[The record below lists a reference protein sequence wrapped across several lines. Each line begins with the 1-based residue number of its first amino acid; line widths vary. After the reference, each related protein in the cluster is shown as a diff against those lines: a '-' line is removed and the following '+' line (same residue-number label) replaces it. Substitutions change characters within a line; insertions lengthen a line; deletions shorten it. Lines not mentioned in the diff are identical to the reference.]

1 MHFALCARPAG
12 KAVHRN
18 TTKGEAGWL
27 RIDLLPTLSRKG
39 KTMAIKKI
47 LLAYNFTPLDH
58 KAVEFAINA
67 FSHLEDVEITIF
79 NAYTPVPVIETV
91 DTSITG
97 KLKSSMGYLTQQ
109 VVQRET
115 ELNDVKKQ
123 LMLGGFGESRIKTEY
138 TARKKDI
145 ASEIIELT
153 RTNSYDVIVL
163 NRKHARVTRF
173 FSGSVSH
180 KVVMT
185 LKDTAVC
192 IIS

>member
-1 MHFALCARPAG
+1 
-12 KAVHRN
+12 
-18 TTKGEAGWL
+18 
-27 RIDLLPTLSRKG
+27 
-39 KTMAIKKI
+39 MAIKKI
-47 LLAYNFTPLDH
+47 LLAYNFTRLDQ
-58 KAVEFAINA
+58 KAVDFAINT
-67 FSHLEDVEITIF
+67 FSHLEDAEITIF
-79 NAYTPVPVIETV
+79 NAYTPVPDIETV

-109 VVQRET
+109 ISQREA
-115 ELNDVKKQ
+115 ELNEVKQ
-123 LMLGGFGESRIKTEY
+123 ILLHGGFEERRIKTEFRP
-138 TARKKDI
+138 RKRDI
-145 ASEIIELT
+145 ASEIIEAA

-192 IIS
+192 IVS

>member
-1 MHFALCARPAG
+1 
-12 KAVHRN
+12 
-18 TTKGEAGWL
+18 
-27 RIDLLPTLSRKG
+27 
-39 KTMAIKKI
+39 MAIKKI
-47 LLAYNFTPLDH
+47 LLAYNFTPLDQ

-67 FSHLEDVEITIF
+67 FSHLEGVEITVF
-79 NAYTPVPVIETV
+79 NAYTPVPVIEAV

-109 VVQRET
+109 IVQRET
-115 ELNDVKKQ
+115 ELNEVKQQ

-163 NRKHARVTRF
+163 NRKHGRVTRF

-192 IIS
+192 IVS